1 VSVAEQ
7 IRVEGLRE
15 LNRSLRQISRDLPP
29 KLRMALNEGA
39 EVVADAAQDEV
50 PELTGAAAASIVP
63 RSTRTAAR
71 IKAGGRRASH
81 YPWLDFGGSVGPQ
94 KSVHRPFIREG
105 RYLFPAY
112 AENRDEMVAKLDEA
126 LVEVIAAAG
135 LEASSDG

>member
-15 LNRSLRQISRDLPP
+15 LNRSLRQVSRELPRA
-29 KLRMALNEGA
+29 LRVALNEA
-39 EVVADAAQDEV
+39 VEVVAEAARDEV

-71 IKAGGRRASH
+71 IKAGGRRAPH

-112 AENRDEMVAKLDEA
+112 AEHRDEMVAKLEEA
-126 LVEVIAAAG
+126 LVEVALSAG
-135 LEASSDG
+135 LQAEAS

>member
-1 VSVAEQ
+1 MAEP

-15 LNRSLRQISRDLPP
+15 LNRALREIDRELP
-29 KLRMALNEGA
+29 KALRIALNDA
-39 EVVADAAQDEV
+39 VEVIADAAASEV

-71 IKAGGRRASH
+71 IKAGGRRAEY

-112 AENRDEMVAKLDEA
+112 ADHRDEMVAKLEEA
-126 LVEVIAAAG
+126 LVDVVQAAG
-135 LEASSDG
+135 MEAETSG